1 MINVIVLCHS
11 NNQHVNN
18 LLVNDCIKDCFKY
31 TIFIYSSE
39 IHDNGEFLS
48 FMFEKHFYVSSVNS

>member
-1 MINVIVLCHS
+1 MINVIILCHS
-11 NNQHVNN
+11 NNQHVNS

-48 FMFEKHFYVSSVNS
+48 FMFEKHF